1 MIDIERIAEAKVKL
15 EAARLGD
22 APYRD
27 ETTP

>member
-1 MIDIERIAEAKVKL
+1 MIDIERIAEAVKL

-27 ETTP
+27 GTTP